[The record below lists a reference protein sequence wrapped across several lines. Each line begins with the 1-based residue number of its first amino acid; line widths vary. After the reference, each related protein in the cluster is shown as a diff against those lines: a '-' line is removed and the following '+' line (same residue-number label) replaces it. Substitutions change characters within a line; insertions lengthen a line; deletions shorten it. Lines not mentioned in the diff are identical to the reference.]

1 MKEHCLLI
9 FVIGFTVVNG
19 SIRDQY
25 GSQDQP
31 KYHHGQNYQN
41 NNHGRNQFNCPD
53 YIQKELENAAKTFA
67 HEVNPAQAIK
77 QEMER
82 QFRSDDW
89 YIFSVKNSKIEDVSF
104 AFDHDW
110 DDKICAIQVGYD
122 VHVLI
127 HED

>member
-1 MKEHCLLI
+1 MKEHYLLI

-25 GSQDQP
+25 DQP
-31 KYHHGQNYQN
+31 NYHHGQNYHN
-41 NNHGRNQFNCPD
+41 NNHGNKPFNCPD